1 MRIMR
6 SQEQWR
12 TIIEEQQASGL
23 TIVEYCQQNELS
35 TTSFYA
41 VRKKLGISSTN
52 FVKARVTQQV
62 EIICE
67 QGDISITV
75 GKAKVSLPATT
86 SASYLANVLKE
97 FA

>member
-12 TIIEEQQASGL
+12 TISEEQQASGL
-23 TIVEYCQQNELS
+23 TIVDYCQKNELS
-35 TTSFYA
+35 TASFYA
-41 VRKKLGISSTN
+41 VRKKLGFSSTN
-52 FVKARVTQQV
+52 FVKAKVTQQV
-62 EIICE
+62 EVICE

-86 SASYLANVLKE
+86 SANYLANVLKE
-97 FA
+97 LA

>member
-23 TIVEYCQQNELS
+23 TIVDYCQKNELS

-41 VRKKLGISSTN
+41 IKKKLGFSSTN
-52 FVKARVTQQV
+52 FVKAKVTQQV
-62 EIICE
+62 EMICE
-67 QGDISITV
+67 QGNISITV
-75 GKAKVSLPATT
+75 GKAKVNLPATT
-86 SASYLANVLKE
+86 SASYLVNVLKE